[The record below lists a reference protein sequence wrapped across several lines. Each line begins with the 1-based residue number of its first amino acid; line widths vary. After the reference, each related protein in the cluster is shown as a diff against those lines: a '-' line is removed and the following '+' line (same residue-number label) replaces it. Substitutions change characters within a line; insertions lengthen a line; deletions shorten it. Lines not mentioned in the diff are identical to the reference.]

1 MALAELACI
10 KVGEGNPVL
19 VVGAINLSPES
30 FYLGSFVKG
39 PSQALRVAERMLDEG
54 AGIIDVGAMS
64 TAPGVKPIS
73 QELERR
79 RLIPVIKALAKGVDA
94 PISADTQRAAVAKE
108 ALEAGASVVN
118 DVSGLKADPAMAE
131 VLVDSGCSVVLMAAK
146 RKPGDARDVREVN
159 RVLRE
164 SLRICKRRGV
174 DLRKVVVDP
183 GIGFGKPVRCDLG
196 ILANLGEL
204 KKLGRPVCVAV
215 SRKRFIGAVLG
226 LPSPADRLWG
236 SLAATAIAVLNG
248 ADVIRTHDPKQTL
261 QAVRVAEA
269 IREATR

>member
-1 MALAELACI
+1 MALGELAGT
-10 KVGEGNPVL
+10 KVGEGAPVL

-30 FYLGSFVKG
+30 FYPGSFARG
-39 PSQALRVAERMLDEG
+39 PSQALRAAKRMLDEG
-54 AGIIDVGAMS
+54 AGMIDVGAMS

-73 QELERR
+73 QELEKR
-79 RLIPVIKALAKGVDA
+79 RLIPVVKALARGIDA
-94 PISADTQRAAVAKE
+94 PISVDTQRAAVAKE
-108 ALEAGASVVN
+108 ALETGASTVN
-118 DVSGLKADPAMAE
+118 DVSGLKADSAMAE
-131 VLVDSGCSVVLMAAK
+131 VLADFGCSVVLMAAK
-146 RKPGDARDVREVN
+146 RKPGDARDIREVN
-159 RVLRE
+159 KVLRE
-164 SLRICKRRGV
+164 SLGICKRHGV

-196 ILANLGEL
+196 ILANLGQL
-204 KKLGRPVCVAV
+204 QKLGRPVCVAV
-215 SRKRFIGAVLG
+215 SRKRFIGEVLG

-269 IREATR
+269 IREAAR